1 MKCLKPYIL
10 TGILLFASITAL
22 PSSRLY
28 FGTRGEMGSDS
39 LSIPV
44 YLETDQVVAGIQFEL
59 VDDSAIVRIDS
70 MVLADAFWDFS
81 ALTNG
86 ERVLIYH
93 EQGRFIPV
101 GAQKLADLLL
111 TVNRQITGSDTL
123 RFTTEVVL
131 ADTLAQGIDFVQ
143 VENGVLVFDPE
154 TGIHDP
160 FIQTPSEFRL
170 YQNFPNPFNDE
181 TVIKFDLPQAGR
193 VLLALYNINGELVL
207 SLVNRYYNSG
217 SYYINLDMHG
227 LPSGIYFYRFQS
239 TEYNFTRKLLL
250 LK

>member
-1 MKCLKPYIL
+1 MKCLKRYIL
-10 TGILLFASITAL
+10 TGILLFNSLTAL
-22 PSSRLY
+22 PSTRLY
-28 FGTRGEMGSDS
+28 FGTSGELGPDS

-44 YLETDQVVAGIQFEL
+44 FLETDPSVAGIQFEL
-59 VDDSAIVRIDS
+59 EDDSAIVRIDS
-70 MVLADAFWDFS
+70 VVLADEIGDFT

-93 EQGRFIPV
+93 KQGRSILA
-101 GAQKLADLLL
+101 GNQKLADLLL
-111 TVNRQITGSDTL
+111 TVDRQITGSDTL

-131 ADTLAQGIDFVQ
+131 ADTLAQGIDSVQ
-143 VENGVLVFDPE
+143 VETGVLVFDPE

-160 FIQTPSEFRL
+160 FVQAPSEFRL
-170 YQNFPNPFNDE
+170 YQNYPNPFNDE

-193 VLLALYNINGELVL
+193 VSLALYNINGELVL
-207 SLVNRYYNSG
+207 SLINRYYNSG
-217 SYYINLDMHG
+217 SYHINLDMHG